1 MGWGGGARGE
11 AGWVGVRSVEAGVAP
26 TAVDVRTRYY
36 GRHDRRADVGWRQA
50 DAGVL
55 RSAVH
60 GSARLE
66 GMFAPFTLEGTHV
79 RLEPLSHDHVDE
91 LLEAAT
97 GDRSSFGFTLVPSD
111 RAAMTAYVEK
121 ALAHAGAGDQVPF
134 ATRSVALGTVVGAT
148 RFYELEPWDWTELE
162 PGATPAPH
170 GGVRDRASIGHTW
183 LGPAVQRTPVNTEAK
198 LLMLGHAFET
208 WRVRAV
214 RLQTDSR
221 NERSR
226 AAIARLGCSLDG
238 VLRVDRPAP
247 DGAVRHSAVF
257 SMTADEWPAARSGLE
272 QRLGR

>member
-1 MGWGGGARGE
+1 
-11 AGWVGVRSVEAGVAP
+11 
-26 TAVDVRTRYY
+26 
-36 GRHDRRADVGWRQA
+36 
-50 DAGVL
+50 
-55 RSAVH
+55 
-60 GSARLE
+60 
-66 GMFAPFTLEGTHV
+66 MFAPFTLEGTHV

-91 LLEAAT
+91 LLAAAT

-111 RAAMTAYVEK
+111 RAAMSAYVDR
-121 ALAHAGAGDQVPF
+121 ALDHAAAGGQAPF
-134 ATRSVALGTVVGAT
+134 ATRSLDLGIVVGAT
-148 RFYELEPWDWTELE
+148 RFYELEPWDWTGLE
-162 PGATPAPH
+162 PGAVPSPH
-170 GGVRDRASIGHTW
+170 DGALDRASIGHTW
-183 LGPAVQRTPVNTEAK
+183 LGPAAQRSPVNTEAK

-257 SMTADEWPAARSGLE
+257 SMTADEWPAARRRLDE
-272 QRLGR
+272 RLGR